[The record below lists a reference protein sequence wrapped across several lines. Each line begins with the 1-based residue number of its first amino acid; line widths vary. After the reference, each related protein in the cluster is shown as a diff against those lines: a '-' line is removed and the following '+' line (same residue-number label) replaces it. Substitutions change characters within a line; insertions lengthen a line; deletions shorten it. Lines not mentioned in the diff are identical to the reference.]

1 MNIILFD
8 TNRSN
13 YYPLSFSRPISFFR
27 VGILTIKEKW
37 EQYFSSVSVKT
48 DEYLSYKFPIILKDD
63 NIWINA
69 KTIPST
75 DLYTEINNLRVGES
89 LEKDG
94 ELIAFRNSNFEKSK
108 LNKIDSNV
116 KIKTIENLT
125 DIFKFNSEEINLD
138 FKFLT
143 EGKKSND
150 IDDSNRLL
158 GNKIYIEKGAK
169 ISCAILNAQDGPI
182 YIGKDTEVM
191 EGSIIKGPFAMLNNS
206 QVKLGSRIYGGT
218 TVGPFSKV
226 AGEIN
231 NSILFGFSSKAH
243 EGYLGNS
250 IIGEWCNL
258 GAGTNVSNLKNNY
271 EKVKI
276 WNYQTNKF
284 KSTELQ
290 FCGLIMGDHSKSSIN
305 TMFNTGTVV
314 GVGANIYGSGFPR
327 NFIPSFSWG
336 GALGFSIYKLN
347 SFFSTAEK
355 VFKRRDKTFDD
366 IEKQILF
373 NIYNMT
379 KVYRNEL

>member
-169 ISCAILNAQDGPI
+169 ISCTILNAQDGPI

>member
-13 YYPLSFSRPISFFR
+13 YYPLSLSRPISFFR

-37 EQYFSSVSVKT
+37 EQYYSSVSVKT

-94 ELIAFRNSNFEKSK
+94 ELIAFRNSNFKKSK

-116 KIKTIENLT
+116 KIKTIDNLT
-125 DIFKFNSEEINLD
+125 DIFKLNSEEINLD

-143 EGKKSND
+143 QGKKSD
-150 IDDSNRLL
+150 DLDDSNRIL
-158 GNKIYIEKGAK
+158 GNEIYIEKGAK
-169 ISCAILNAQDGPI
+169 ISCSILNTLDGPI

-231 NSILFGFSSKAH
+231 NSIFFGFSSKAH

-271 EKVKI
+271 AKVKI
-276 WNYQTNKF
+276 WNYQINKF
-284 KSTELQ
+284 KNTELQ

-347 SFFSTAEK
+347 SFFSTVEQ
-355 VFKRRDKTFDD
+355 VFKRRDKNFND

>member
-13 YYPLSFSRPISFFR
+13 YYPLSLSRPISFFR

-94 ELIAFRNSNFEKSK
+94 ELIAFRNGNFEKSK

-150 IDDSNRLL
+150 IDDSNRIL

>member
-48 DEYLSYKFPIILKDD
+48 DKYLSYKFPIILKDD

-150 IDDSNRLL
+150 IDDSNRIL

-169 ISCAILNAQDGPI
+169 ISCAILNTQDGPI

-276 WNYQTNKF
+276 WNYQTSKF

>member
-150 IDDSNRLL
+150 IDDSNRIL

-276 WNYQTNKF
+276 WNYQKNKF

-355 VFKRRDKTFDD
+355 VFKRRDKTFND

>member
-48 DEYLSYKFPIILKDD
+48 DKYLSYKFPIILKDD

>member
-1 MNIILFD
+1 MNVILFD

-48 DEYLSYKFPIILKDD
+48 DKYLSYKFPIILKDD

-169 ISCAILNAQDGPI
+169 ISCTILNAQDGPI

>member
-8 TNRSN
+8 NNRSN
-13 YYPLSFSRPISFFR
+13 YFPLSLSRPISFFR

-48 DEYLSYKFPIILKDD
+48 DDYLSHKFPIIIKDD

-125 DIFKFNSEEINLD
+125 DIFKFNSEEINID

-143 EGKKSND
+143 DGKQSND

-169 ISCAILNAQDGPI
+169 ISCSILNTQDGPI

-191 EGSIIKGPFAMLNNS
+191 EGSVIKGPFAMLNNS

-276 WNYQTNKF
+276 WNYQTSKF

>member
-150 IDDSNRLL
+150 IDDSNRIL

-169 ISCAILNAQDGPI
+169 ISCTILNAQDGPI

>member
-13 YYPLSFSRPISFFR
+13 YYPLSLSRPISFFR

-169 ISCAILNAQDGPI
+169 ISCTILNAQDGPI

>member
-8 TNRSN
+8 SNRSN
-13 YYPLSFSRPISFFR
+13 YYPLSLSRPISFFR
-27 VGILTIKEKW
+27 VGILTIKQKW

-94 ELIAFRNSNFEKSK
+94 ELIAFRNSNFKKSK

-143 EGKKSND
+143 DGKQSND

-158 GNKIYIEKGAK
+158 GNEIYIEKGAK
-169 ISCAILNAQDGPI
+169 ISCSILNAQDGPI

-355 VFKRRDKTFDD
+355 VFKRRGKTFND

>member
-8 TNRSN
+8 NNRSN
-13 YYPLSFSRPISFFR
+13 YFPLSLSRPISFFR

-48 DEYLSYKFPIILKDD
+48 DDYLSHKFPIIIKDD

>member
-13 YYPLSFSRPISFFR
+13 YYPLSLSRPISFFR

-94 ELIAFRNSNFEKSK
+94 ELIAFRNGNFEKSK

-143 EGKKSND
+143 EGKQSND
-150 IDDSNRLL
+150 IDDSNRIL
-158 GNKIYIEKGAK
+158 GNEIYIEKGAK
-169 ISCAILNAQDGPI
+169 ISCTILNAQDGPI

-284 KSTELQ
+284 KNTELQ

-347 SFFSTAEK
+347 SFFSTVEK
-355 VFKRRDKTFDD
+355 VFKRRDKTFND

>member
-13 YYPLSFSRPISFFR
+13 YYPLSLSRPISFFR

-125 DIFKFNSEEINLD
+125 DIFKFNSEEINID

-143 EGKKSND
+143 DGKQSND
-150 IDDSNRLL
+150 IDESNRLL
-158 GNKIYIEKGAK
+158 GNEIFIEKGAK
-169 ISCAILNAQDGPI
+169 ISCSILNAQDGPI

-355 VFKRRDKTFDD
+355 VLKRRDITFND

>member
-150 IDDSNRLL
+150 IDDSNRIL

-169 ISCAILNAQDGPI
+169 ISCAILNTQDGPI

-276 WNYQTNKF
+276 WNYQTSKF

-355 VFKRRDKTFDD
+355 VFKRRDKTFND

>member
-13 YYPLSFSRPISFFR
+13 YYPLSLSRPISFFR

-143 EGKKSND
+143 EGKQSND
-150 IDDSNRLL
+150 IDDSNRIL

>member
-8 TNRSN
+8 TNRLN
-13 YYPLSFSRPISFFR
+13 YYPLSLSRPISFFR

-125 DIFKFNSEEINLD
+125 DIFKFNSEEINID

-143 EGKKSND
+143 DGKQSND
-150 IDDSNRLL
+150 IDESNRLL
-158 GNKIYIEKGAK
+158 GNEIFIEKGAK
-169 ISCAILNAQDGPI
+169 ISCSILNAQDGPI

-355 VFKRRDKTFDD
+355 VLKRRDITFND

>member
-1 MNIILFD
+1 MNVILFD

-48 DEYLSYKFPIILKDD
+48 DKYLSYKFPIILKDD

-75 DLYTEINNLRVGES
+75 DLYIEINNLRVGES

-169 ISCAILNAQDGPI
+169 ISCTILNAQDGPI

>member
-258 GAGTNVSNLKNNY
+258 GAV
-271 EKVKI
+271 
-276 WNYQTNKF
+276 
-284 KSTELQ
+284 
-290 FCGLIMGDHSKSSIN
+290 H
-305 TMFNTGTVV
+305 
-314 GVGANIYGSGFPR
+314 
-327 NFIPSFSWG
+327 G
-336 GALGFSIYKLN
+336 G
-347 SFFSTAEK
+347 E
-355 VFKRRDKTFDD
+355 
-366 IEKQILF
+366 IE
-373 NIYNMT
+373 
-379 KVYRNEL
+379 

>member
-48 DEYLSYKFPIILKDD
+48 DEYLSYKFPVILKDD

-218 TVGPFSKV
+218 TVGTFSKV

>member
-150 IDDSNRLL
+150 IDDSNRIL

-284 KSTELQ
+284 TSTELQ

>member
-150 IDDSNRLL
+150 IDDSNRIL

>member
-150 IDDSNRLL
+150 IDDSNRIL

-169 ISCAILNAQDGPI
+169 ISCAILNTQDGPI

-276 WNYQTNKF
+276 WNYQTSKF

>member
-13 YYPLSFSRPISFFR
+13 YYPLSLSRPISFFR

-143 EGKKSND
+143 QGKQSND

-158 GNKIYIEKGAK
+158 GNEIYIEKGAK
-169 ISCAILNAQDGPI
+169 ISCSILNAQDGPI

-284 KSTELQ
+284 KNTELQ

-355 VFKRRDKTFDD
+355 VFKRRDKNFND

>member
-8 TNRSN
+8 NNRSN
-13 YYPLSFSRPISFFR
+13 YFPLSLSRPISFFR

-150 IDDSNRLL
+150 IDDSNRIL

-284 KSTELQ
+284 TSTELQ

>member
-13 YYPLSFSRPISFFR
+13 YYPLSLSRPISFFR

-37 EQYFSSVSVKT
+37 EQFFSSVSVKT

-169 ISCAILNAQDGPI
+169 ISCTILNAQDGPI

-284 KSTELQ
+284 MSTELQ

-336 GALGFSIYKLN
+336 GALGFSTYKLN

>member
-13 YYPLSFSRPISFFR
+13 YYPLSLTRPISFFR

-150 IDDSNRLL
+150 IDDSNRIL

>member
-13 YYPLSFSRPISFFR
+13 YYPLSLSRPISFFR

-284 KSTELQ
+284 TSTELQ

>member
-8 TNRSN
+8 SNRSN
-13 YYPLSFSRPISFFR
+13 YYPLSLSRPISFFR
-27 VGILTIKEKW
+27 VGILTIKQKW

-94 ELIAFRNSNFEKSK
+94 ELIAFRNSNFKKSK

-125 DIFKFNSEEINLD
+125 DIFKFNSEEINID

-143 EGKKSND
+143 DGKQSND

-158 GNKIYIEKGAK
+158 GNEIYIEKGAK
-169 ISCAILNAQDGPI
+169 ISCSILNAQDGPI

-355 VFKRRDKTFDD
+355 VFKRRGKTFND

>member
-94 ELIAFRNSNFEKSK
+94 ELIAFRNGNFEKSK

-125 DIFKFNSEEINLD
+125 DIFKFNSEKINLD

-143 EGKKSND
+143 QGKQSND

-158 GNKIYIEKGAK
+158 GNEIYIEKGAK
-169 ISCAILNAQDGPI
+169 ISCSILNAQDGPI

>member
-13 YYPLSFSRPISFFR
+13 YYPLSLTRPISFFR

-150 IDDSNRLL
+150 IDDSNRIL

-290 FCGLIMGDHSKSSIN
+290 FCGLIMGDHSKTSIN
-305 TMFNTGTVV
+305 TMFNTGTLV

>member
-8 TNRSN
+8 NNRSN
-13 YYPLSFSRPISFFR
+13 YFPLSLSRPISFFR

-218 TVGPFSKV
+218 TVGPYSKV

-258 GAGTNVSNLKNNY
+258 GAGTNISNLKNNY

-276 WNYQTNKF
+276 WNYKTNKF

>member
-150 IDDSNRLL
+150 IDDSNRIL

-276 WNYQTNKF
+276 WNYQTSKF